1 MLLISDCYIY
11 IITVTPP
18 TIRTHPMDVIADN
31 GSSVTFTCR
40 SFSYVSVSFTW
51 LYNSDVIDVDP
62 TTIITTTG
70 TDDPYINTTT
80 LMILN
85 VQLPDVGNY
94 ICRAINR
101 EGPSESD
108 PGILRVVGK

>member
-1 MLLISDCYIY
+1 MVY

-18 TIRTHPMDVIADN
+18 TIRTHPMDMITVN
-31 GSSVTFTCR
+31 GSNVTFTCR
-40 SFSYVSVSFTW
+40 SFSYVPVSFTW
-51 LYNSDVIDVDP
+51 LYNSNVIDEDP
-62 TTIITTTG
+62 TTIITTTA

-85 VQLPDVGNY
+85 VQLSDVGSY
-94 ICRAINR
+94 TCRATNR

-108 PGILRVVGK
+108 PAILRVVGK